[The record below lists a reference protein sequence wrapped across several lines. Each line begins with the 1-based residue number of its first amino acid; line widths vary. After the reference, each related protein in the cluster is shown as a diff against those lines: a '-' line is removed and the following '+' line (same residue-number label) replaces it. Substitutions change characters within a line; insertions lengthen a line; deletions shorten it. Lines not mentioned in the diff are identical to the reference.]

1 MKTQT
6 KKYRIHKEI
15 ENNLKYT
22 MTILGFGGKIMTNIK
37 FGTDGW
43 RSQIAKDFTFENV
56 EIVAQAIANYIKEKA
71 LEERGVVIGYDNR
84 FLSPEFGQACAK
96 VLAGNGI
103 KVLMTDRATPTP
115 VIAFSVVHYKAAGAI
130 MLTASHNPAIHNG
143 IKFIPEYGG
152 PANKAITD
160 RIVEFVAKLQQS
172 REIKISDSESL
183 IEHIDPEEAY
193 ISSILK
199 LIDADAIR
207 KANLK
212 VVVNPMFG
220 AGIGYTDKILKDL
233 GCQVETIN
241 NYRDTL
247 FGGKLPDPNIK
258 NMEDLIEKM
267 KLVDA
272 DLGLA
277 TDGDADRFGVIDKKG
292 NFISPNQVL
301 YLLMSYLIRTRGW
314 KTCVTRTV
322 ATTYM
327 LDRLGQKY
335 GIEVIE
341 TPVGFK
347 YIAEG
352 FMYKDAFLGGEES
365 GGLSIKG
372 HVPEKDGVL
381 ACLLITEMVA
391 KLGKSP
397 TEIMEDLKEEVGY
410 LYSGRLDIHCSQQEK
425 ERILEQL
432 KTFNPEGIADNKVI
446 KRIAIDGAKLV
457 MEDGSWVLVRPS
469 GTEALF
475 RVYAEGNTEKQVKNI
490 HDEVA
495 KILGMD

>member
-1 MKTQT
+1 MK
-6 KKYRIHKEI
+6 
-15 ENNLKYT
+15 N
-22 MTILGFGGKIMTNIK
+22 ILNILFLRFGGERMADIK

-43 RSQIAKDFTFENV
+43 RGHIADDFTFANV
-56 EIVAQAIANYIKEKA
+56 EIVAQAIANYVKEKG
-71 LEERGVVIGYDNR
+71 LEERGIVIGYDNR
-84 FLSPEFGQACAK
+84 FLSPELGQLCAN
-96 VLAGNGI
+96 VMTGNGI

-115 VIAFSVVHYKAAGAI
+115 VVAFSVVHYKAGGAI
-130 MLTASHNPAIHNG
+130 MLTASHNPATHQG

-152 PANKAITD
+152 PANKGITD
-160 RIVEFVAKLQQS
+160 RIVEFVAKIQQNHD
-172 REIKISDSESL
+172 IKISENISL
-183 IEHIDPEEAY
+183 TEHIDPEEAY

-199 LIDADAIR
+199 LIDTEVI
-207 KANLK
+207 KNANLK
-212 VVVNPMFG
+212 IAINPMFG
-220 AGIGYTDKILKDL
+220 AGIGYTDKILKNL

-241 NYRDTL
+241 NYRDAL

-258 NMEDLIEKM
+258 YMGDLIEKM
-267 KLVDA
+267 KVMDA

-277 TDGDADRFGVIDKKG
+277 TDGDADRFGVIDKEG

-301 YLLMSYLIRTRGW
+301 YLLMNYLIHTRGW

-327 LDRLGQKY
+327 LDRIGQKY

-372 HVPEKDGVL
+372 HVPEKDGIL
-381 ACLLITEMVA
+381 ACLLITEMIA

-397 TEIMEDLKEEVGY
+397 TKIMEDLKQEVGY
-410 LYSGRLDIHCSQQEK
+410 LYSGRLDIHCSEQEK

-432 KTFNPEGIADNKVI
+432 KTFNPESIAGNKVI
-446 KRIAIDGAKLV
+446 KRNAIDGVKLV
-457 MEDGSWVLVRPS
+457 MEDGSWVLIRPS

-475 RVYAEGNTEKQVKNI
+475 RVYAEGNTEKQVKDI
-490 HDEVA
+490 HDEVT
-495 KILGMD
+495 KTLGMAQ

>member
-1 MKTQT
+1 M
-6 KKYRIHKEI
+6 
-15 ENNLKYT
+15 
-22 MTILGFGGKIMTNIK
+22 MTNIK

-43 RSQIAKDFTFENV
+43 RGHIADDFTFANV
-56 EIVAQAIANYIKEKA
+56 NIVVQAIANYVKEKG
-71 LEERGVVIGYDNR
+71 LEERGIVIGYDNR
-84 FLSPEFGQACAK
+84 FLSQEFGLLCAK
-96 VLAGNGI
+96 VMAGNGI
-103 KVLMTDRATPTP
+103 KVLMTDKATPTP
-115 VIAFSVVHYKAAGAI
+115 VVAFSVVHYKAGGAI
-130 MLTASHNPAIHNG
+130 MLTASHNPATHHG

-152 PANKAITD
+152 PANKGITD
-160 RIVEFVAKLQQS
+160 KIVEFVAKIQQS
-172 REIKISDSESL
+172 HDIKISDNVSL
-183 IEHIDPEEAY
+183 IEHIEPKEAY
-193 ISSILK
+193 VSSILK
-199 LIDADAIR
+199 LIDTDAIR
-207 KANLK
+207 NANLK
-212 VVVNPMFG
+212 IVVNPMFG
-220 AGIGYTDKILKDL
+220 AGIGYVDKILKDL

-241 NYRDTL
+241 NHRDVL
-247 FGGKLPDPNIK
+247 FGGKLPDPGVK
-258 NMEDLIEKM
+258 YMGDLIDKM
-267 KLVDA
+267 KIIDA

-277 TDGDADRFGVIDKKG
+277 TDGDADRFGVIDREG

-301 YLLMSYLIRTRGW
+301 YLLMSYLIHTRGW
-314 KTCVTRTV
+314 RTCVTRTV

-372 HVPEKDGVL
+372 HVPEKDGIL
-381 ACLLITEMVA
+381 ACLLITEMIA

-397 TEIMEDLKEEVGY
+397 TEIMEDLKQEIGY
-410 LYSGRLDIHCSQQEK
+410 LHSGRLDIHCTQQEK

-432 KTFNPEGIADNKVI
+432 KTYNPEDIAQNKVI
-446 KRIAIDGAKLV
+446 KRNAIDGVKLV

-475 RVYAEGNTEKQVKNI
+475 RVYAEGNTEKQVKDI
-490 HDEVA
+490 HDEVTE
-495 KILGMD
+495 KLGMIQ